1 MTCAEIGQLVNG
13 FEDTSLPKEQWT
25 HAAHVT
31 VALYYVRTLG
41 ATVAA
46 ARMRE
51 AIQRFNAAKG
61 GARTA
66 YHETITLAWIAV
78 INGFLAKADVGQ
90 PLPDLIAALL
100 KETGDKHYLQRHYS
114 PDVLMSDQART
125 TWVPPDRRSFEDS
138 AIGGSTGAGSAVQ
151 HATAGPNPQ

>member
-1 MTCAEIGQLVNG
+1 MTCAEIGQLVRG

-31 VALYYVRTLG
+31 VALSYVRSFG
-41 ATVAA
+41 ATAA
-46 ARMRE
+46 TARMRE

-90 PLPDLIAALL
+90 PLPDLLSALL
-100 KETGDKHYLQRHYS
+100 EQTGDKHYLQRHYS
-114 PDVLMSDQART
+114 PEVLMSDAART
-125 TWVPPDRRSFEDS
+125 TWVPPDRRSFKDS
-138 AIGGSTGAGSAVQ
+138 TIAPSTAHEPEQ
-151 HATAGPNPQ
+151 L